1 MFIPDILVVLQTSSM
16 LIGQRTKKKKK
27 KSTFLFLLH
36 NKYISFATE
45 PQSMNTHSLTG
56 RITRLQD
63 HLSSQYVDFDR
74 ETTTDRLLSLYSDFS
89 KLKILNPY
97 GYDANV
103 NYWRAV
109 ILDCN
114 LHGYLTTKDYSCF
127 IDKDEL
133 ADLFYRPQKGKPLSL
148 NHVIVSIAEIVPWVL
163 MFTSS
168 RIGRYD

>member
-1 MFIPDILVVLQTSSM
+1 
-16 LIGQRTKKKKK
+16 
-27 KSTFLFLLH
+27 
-36 NKYISFATE
+36 
-45 PQSMNTHSLTG
+45 MNSNSLTE

-74 ETTTDRLLSLYSDFS
+74 ETTTDRLQSLYSDFS

-114 LHGYLTTKDYSCF
+114 LHGYLTTKEYSCF

-133 ADLFYRPQKGKPLSL
+133 ADLFYRPKKGKPLSL
-148 NHVIVSIAEIVPWVL
+148 SHVVVSNTERV
-163 MFTSS
+163 S
-168 RIGRYD
+168 